1 MSAALA
7 YMDYTSFPGRTR
19 TTGVS
24 DESQLVSKMYQEA
37 ISPFFKTFSEGER
50 LLTVLESLYE
60 VYERCSDEGWDGY
73 EARPVTEDAITEAA
87 NLILS
92 LPSSIRMPEVL
103 PEPTGEIALEWYKD
117 KQHVFVVSVGG
128 GDLITYAGLFG
139 HDTKIHGTEHID
151 HPLPPAIIVE
161 NIKRLKL

>member
-1 MSAALA
+1 MSAAVA
-7 YMDYTSFPGRTR
+7 YMDYTSFPGRAW

-24 DESQLVSKMYQEA
+24 DGSRLVSEMYQKA
-37 ISPFFKTFSEGER
+37 ISPFFKTLSEGER

-73 EARPVTEDAITEAA
+73 EARPVTEDALTEAA
-87 NLILS
+87 ILILS
-92 LPSSIRMPEVL
+92 LPLSIRMPEVL

-117 KQHVFVVSVGG
+117 KQHVFVASVGE
-128 GDLITYAGLFG
+128 GDLISYAGLFG
-139 HDTKIHGTEHID
+139 TDAKIYGTEHID

-161 NIKRLKL
+161 SIKRLKF